1 MTLYDEGRCS
11 GVTSTSWQNG
21 INLSECAKLLTT
33 ERRLRSVIVCGT
45 RTQGARAPPFVSR
58 HSRSLSAFVGARRYA
73 ADSFT
78 CTAFD
83 TTTGVPV
90 TRNLNIYI
98 GCNQGGKTTDPLN
111 VIGYTEEGQCQYYV
125 KTSHK
130 LGCGVPGDPFDL
142 GLLTQSDIPIEFTPT
157 RNWWFTCL
165 GTFLMAPIIYI
176 IYSFM
181 DYKGYCDRVKYA
193 IPSVATSWIPSWLY
207 SSGGSSSSGGSYS
220 ASYKAVGTAGS
231 STPIS
236 SAYGS
241 A

>member
-1 MTLYDEGRCS
+1 MTLFDEGTYD

-21 INLSECAKLLTT
+21 INLSACAK
-33 ERRLRSVIVCGT
+33 ERKTIEVWHTYTKSTPLALCCPCL
-45 RTQGARAPPFVSR
+45 APA
-58 HSRSLSAFVGARRYA
+58 AFVGARGYA
-73 ADSFT
+73 SDSFT

-83 TTTGVPV
+83 PTTGVAV
-90 TRNLNIYI
+90 TRSVNIYI
-98 GCNQGGKTTDPLN
+98 GCNQAGKTTDPLN
-111 VIGYTEEGQCQYYV
+111 VIGYTEEGQCTYYI

-130 LGCGVPGDPFDL
+130 LGCGVLGNPFDIN
-142 GLLTQSDIPIEFTPT
+142 LLSESDIPTNFTPT

-176 IYSFM
+176 IYSYM

-193 IPSVATSWIPSWLY
+193 IPSVATSWMPSWLF
-207 SSGGSSSSGGSYS
+207 SSGGGGSSSGGSYS
-220 ASYKAVGTAGS
+220 ASYKAVGTAGGS